1 MVERK
6 SRRGGTQ
13 EWSVKEEEEA
23 SFLSS
28 VKMYFWNIS
37 IQFTW
42 AEKLGMVDL
51 LSGGS
56 AAIFSRV
63 VKPW

>member
-1 MVERK
+1 MTMAE
-6 SRRGGTQ
+6 
-13 EWSVKEEEEA
+13 EKEV
-23 SFLSS
+23 SFLNS

-51 LSGGS
+51 LS
-56 AAIFSRV
+56 
-63 VKPW
+63 